1 MCEHQG
7 SEKIQERLI
16 GIGELAELLSC
27 KPQTIR
33 NKLSLG
39 KFAIP
44 TYKLLGSDMLLNQ
57 CLNLKIHYT
66 TCDDSVV
73 IRS

>member
-1 MCEHQG
+1 M
-7 SEKIQERLI
+7 I

-39 KFAIP
+39 AFSIP
-44 TYKLLGSDMLLNQ
+44 TYKLLGRLKWKVSEVENYLNG
-57 CLNLKIHYT
+57 LRRIN
-66 TCDDSVV
+66 
-73 IRS
+73 

>member
-1 MCEHQG
+1 MCKYKD
-7 SEKIQERLI
+7 SENIQERLI

-39 KFAIP
+39 IFAIL
-44 TYKLLGSDMLLNQ
+44 TYKLLGRLKWKLSEVENYLNR
-57 CLNLKIHYT
+57 LRRIN
-66 TCDDSVV
+66 
-73 IRS
+73 

>member
-7 SEKIQERLI
+7 SERIHERLI

-44 TYKLLGSDMLLNQ
+44 TYKLLGRLKWKVSEVEKYLNG
-57 CLNLKIHYT
+57 LRRIN
-66 TCDDSVV
+66 
-73 IRS
+73 

>member
-1 MCEHQG
+1 MCKYKD
-7 SEKIQERLI
+7 SENSQERLI

-44 TYKLLGSDMLLNQ
+44 TYKLLGRLKWKLSEVENYLNG
-57 CLNLKIHYT
+57 LRRIN
-66 TCDDSVV
+66 
-73 IRS
+73 